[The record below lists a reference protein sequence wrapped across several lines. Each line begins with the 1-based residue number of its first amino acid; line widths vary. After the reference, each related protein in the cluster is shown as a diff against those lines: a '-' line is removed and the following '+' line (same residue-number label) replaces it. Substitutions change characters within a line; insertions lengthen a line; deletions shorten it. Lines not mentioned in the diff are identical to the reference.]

1 MTPGSTHTS
10 FFAEVNR
17 YFDAAARHSSL
28 PPDVLE
34 QVKACNAV
42 YRIRFPV
49 REDAGGIRVVEAY
62 RAEHSHHRLPTKGG
76 IRYSP
81 QVTQDEVMALAALMT
96 YKCAIV
102 DVPFG
107 GAKGGVRVD
116 PHECSPAFLERL
128 TRRYTHELI
137 RKRFIGPDVDVPA
150 PDVGTGEREM
160 AWICDTYQS
169 QGTETL
175 NALACV
181 TGKSISMHG
190 IPGRAEAT
198 GLGVA
203 MALEQFF
210 AVPEDAKGCGLTPGL
225 AGKRV
230 VVHGLGKVGLH
241 AARAVAARGA
251 IVVGVSVRDGAIYRS
266 KGLDP
271 DAVLEHRREAG
282 TILGYPGAVDLP
294 SPAAALEQS
303 CDILIPAALE
313 HEITAA
319 NAERVQARLVAEGA
333 NGPIDVQGD
342 AVLRAAGRAV
352 LPDLYAN
359 AGGVVVS
366 YFEWVKNLSH
376 ISFERMTRRYHQLAN
391 DRLLGVL
398 QGLASRPVASEDAD
412 SLCRPPNEI
421 DFVRTALENTL
432 AISYQRIRETKQRR
446 DLPDLR
452 TAAYLYALEGVGK
465 AYLDAGIFP

>member
-1 MTPGSTHTS
+1 MTGADAGTG

-17 YFDAAARHSSL
+17 CVDAAARHSSL
-28 PPDVLE
+28 PPDLLE
-34 QVKACNAV
+34 QVKTCNAV
-42 YRIRFPV
+42 YRMRFPV
-49 REDAGGIRVVEAY
+49 REDSGRIRVVEAY

-116 PHECSPAFLERL
+116 PRRCSPAFLERL

-160 AWICDTYQS
+160 GWIVDTYQS
-169 QGTETL
+169 QGPETL

-181 TGKSISMHG
+181 TGKSIAMHG

-203 MALEQFF
+203 LALEQFLG
-210 AVPEDAKGCGLTPGL
+210 VPGDAKRCGLAPGL

-251 IVVGVSVRDGAIYRS
+251 IVVGVSVSDGAIYRGD
-266 KGLDP
+266 GLDP
-271 DAVLEHRREAG
+271 DAVLEQRRERG
-282 TILGYPGAVDLP
+282 TILGHPGAVDLP
-294 SPAAALEQS
+294 SAAAAL
-303 CDILIPAALE
+303 
-313 HEITAA
+313 
-319 NAERVQARLVAEGA
+319 
-333 NGPIDVQGD
+333 
-342 AVLRAAGRAV
+342 
-352 LPDLYAN
+352 
-359 AGGVVVS
+359 
-366 YFEWVKNLSH
+366 
-376 ISFERMTRRYHQLAN
+376 
-391 DRLLGVL
+391 
-398 QGLASRPVASEDAD
+398 
-412 SLCRPPNEI
+412 
-421 DFVRTALENTL
+421 
-432 AISYQRIRETKQRR
+432 
-446 DLPDLR
+446 
-452 TAAYLYALEGVGK
+452 
-465 AYLDAGIFP
+465 